1 MRLALMTSLDIDDAL
16 VLAAHVEQEALVTTE
31 IRFVPSSKAS
41 KLLGLPASRTSRTM
55 AKLNQDSQKSKIF
68 LTVAAAM
75 SFIIGFGLGL
85 FTLVTFVTQDQLC
98 HDQLGSIASCARP
111 RYYFSNGLFGETS
124 CAWPSTRKIHCT
136 SSL

>member
-1 MRLALMTSLDIDDAL
+1 MNCFFELILFCVILQQPMRLALMTSLDIDDAL

-75 SFIIGFGLGL
+75 SFIIGFGLGC
-85 FTLVTFVTQDQLC
+85 QLSK
-98 HDQLGSIASCARP
+98 G
-111 RYYFSNGLFGETS
+111 
-124 CAWPSTRKIHCT
+124 
-136 SSL
+136 